1 VEPGRRGLSVPES
14 STRELIAFDGP
25 VHCEAARG
33 AVNLV
38 LSGTARVAP
47 GSQLPHGGL
56 TQVLFSGASAVAL
69 PAGLHDAT
77 VIEIAGAAPDARRQ
91 FRIHTPE
98 LQLQLQA
105 RQVQLHRDAAAI
117 FYKAVPPV
125 RVPMRLRLGW
135 TLLLT
140 MLRLP
145 GAAALLRKWRG
156 ST

>member
-1 VEPGRRGLSVPES
+1 VPES
-14 STRELIAFDGP
+14 SARELIAFDGP
-25 VHCEAARG
+25 VQCEAARG

-38 LSGTARVAP
+38 LRGTARVAP
-47 GSQLPHGGL
+47 GSHLPHGGM

-69 PAGLHDAT
+69 PAGMHDAW
-77 VIEIAGAAPDARRQ
+77 VIEIGGAAPDARRQ
-91 FRIHTPE
+91 FRIHTAE

-105 RQVQLHRDAAAI
+105 REVQMHRDAAAV
-117 FYKAVPPV
+117 FYSAVRPV
-125 RVPMRLRLGW
+125 RVPLRLRLGW
-135 TLLLT
+135 ALLLT